1 MSHNHS
7 HSHSHGHNHSHGG
20 GTGNIRLA
28 FFMNLIFAV
37 IELIGG
43 LFTNSVA
50 ILSDALHDFGDSIS
64 LGVAWYLQKF
74 SEKKRDRFYSY
85 GYKRFS
91 LLGALFIS
99 VVLLVGSIFVIK
111 ECVER
116 IMEPQMPNAKG
127 MFILAILGV
136 IVNGIAVIRLNKG
149 SSMNERAVS
158 LHMMEDVLGWI
169 AVLVV
174 SIVMMF
180 VDLPI
185 LDPLLSIGISIW
197 ILTNVYRNLKDT
209 FHILLQ
215 QVPQDIDLKGLEEKI
230 IQIDGVL
237 SLHDIHLWTLD
248 GEENILTIH
257 IVLNQQMTVEQETE
271 IKGKV
276 RLLCTKFNIQHAT
289 IEFERS
295 GELCAL
301 VDC

>member
-1 MSHNHS
+1 MSHN
-7 HSHSHGHNHSHGG
+7 HSHGHNHSHAE
-20 GTGNIRLA
+20 GTKNIRLA
-28 FFMNLIFAV
+28 FFLNFFFAI

-64 LGVAWYLQKF
+64 LGIAWYLQKF
-74 SEKKRDRFYSY
+74 SEKKRDKYYSY

-99 VVLLVGSIFVIK
+99 MILLVGSIFVIQESIK
-111 ECVER
+111 R
-116 IMEPQMPNAKG
+116 IMDPQTPNAQG
-127 MFILAILGV
+127 MFLLAILGIV
-136 IVNGIAVIRLNKG
+136 VNGAAVLRLKKG
-149 SSMNERAVS
+149 SSINERAVS

-169 AVLVV
+169 AVFIV

-180 VDLPI
+180 VDLPV

-197 ILTNVYRNLKDT
+197 ILTNVYRNLRDT

-215 QVPQDIDLKGLEEKI
+215 QVPQNVDIEGVQEKI
-230 IQIDGVL
+230 KHIDGVL

-257 IVLNQQMTVEQETE
+257 IVLSENATVEQETE
-271 IKGKV
+271 IKSKV
-276 RLLCTKFNIQHAT
+276 REVCAESDIQHVT
-289 IEFERS
+289 IEFERV
-295 GELCAL
+295 GEICAL
-301 VDC
+301 SDC

>member
-7 HSHSHGHNHSHGG
+7 HGHHHHDHGS
-20 GTGNIRLA
+20 TKNIRLA
-28 FFMNLIFAV
+28 FFLNFFFAI
-37 IELIGG
+37 IELVGG
-43 LFTNSVA
+43 LYTNSVA

-74 SEKKRDRFYSY
+74 SEKKRDKFYSY

-99 VVLLVGSIFVIK
+99 VILLVGSIFVIK
-111 ECVER
+111 ESVER
-116 IMEPQMPNAKG
+116 IMEPQSPNAQG
-127 MFILAILGV
+127 MFILAIIGV
-136 IVNGIAVIRLNKG
+136 IVNGAAVIRLKKG
-149 SSMNERAVS
+149 SSINERAVS

-197 ILTNVYRNLKDT
+197 ILSNVYRNLKDT

-215 QVPQDIDLKGLEEKI
+215 QVPQNVDLGKLEEKI
-230 IQIDGVL
+230 KSIDGVL

-248 GEENILTIH
+248 GEENILTLH
-257 IVLNQQMTVEQETE
+257 VVLSENVNVARETE

-276 RLLCTKFNIQHAT
+276 REVCCESGIQHAT

-295 GELCAL
+295 GEACSLINH
-301 VDC
+301 

>member
-1 MSHNHS
+1 MSHNHT
-7 HSHSHGHNHSHGG
+7 HSHSHHHTHSHSGS
-20 GTGNIRLA
+20 TGNIKLA
-28 FFMNLIFAV
+28 FFLNLFFAI

-43 LFTNSVA
+43 VFTNSVA
-50 ILSDALHDFGDSIS
+50 ILSDALHDFGDSVS

-74 SEKKRDRFYSY
+74 SEKKRDKFYSY

-99 VVLLVGSIFVIK
+99 VMLLVGSIFVIK
-111 ECVER
+111 ESVER
-116 IMEPQMPNAKG
+116 IMEPQEPNAQG
-127 MFILAILGV
+127 MFVLAIFGIL
-136 IVNGIAVIRLNKG
+136 VNGIAVIRLNKG
-149 SSMNERAVS
+149 SSINERAVS

-180 VDLPI
+180 IELPI

-197 ILTNVYRNLKDT
+197 ILYNVYRNLKDT

-215 QVPQDIDLKGLEEKI
+215 QIPQGVDLKRLEDEIKSI
-230 IQIDGVL
+230 AGIL

-248 GEENILTIH
+248 GEENILTLH
-257 IVLNQQMTVEQETE
+257 IVLSQDTTVEQETE
-271 IKGKV
+271 IKIKA
-276 RLLCTKFNIQHAT
+276 RHLCTQANIHHAT
-289 IEFERS
+289 IEFERQ
-295 GELCAL
+295 GEVCSL

>member
-7 HSHSHGHNHSHGG
+7 HQHSHG

-28 FFMNLIFAV
+28 FFLNLVFAI
-37 IELIGG
+37 IELVGG

-64 LGVAWYLQKF
+64 LGIAWYLQKF
-74 SEKKRDRFYSY
+74 SEKKRDKFYSY

-91 LLGALFIS
+91 LLGAIFIS
-99 VVLLVGSIFVIK
+99 VILLVGSIFVIK
-111 ECVER
+111 ESFER
-116 IMEPQMPNAKG
+116 ILEPQTPNAQG

-136 IVNGIAVIRLNKG
+136 VVNGIAVLRLNKG
-149 SSMNERAVS
+149 SSVNEKAVS

-180 VDLPI
+180 VDFPI

-197 ILTNVYRNLKDT
+197 ILTNVYRNLKET

-215 QVPQDIDLKGLEEKI
+215 YVPQDVDIKGLEEKI
-230 IQIDGVL
+230 KSIDGVL

-248 GEENILTIH
+248 GEENILTLH
-257 IVLNQQMTVEQETE
+257 VVLAVDTSIEKETT
-271 IKGKV
+271 IKGEV
-276 RLLCTKFNIQHAT
+276 RQLCGDSGIQHVT
-289 IEFERS
+289 IEFERC
-295 GELCAL
+295 GEDCGL
-301 VDC
+301 VNC